1 MNLVQINEHLKDV
14 PLQALMQY
22 ANGQDPMV
30 PAYMA
35 TGEMKR
41 REIMQQK
48 QSQAQQAAQ
57 GQSPTV
63 KEQVEQQAGLM
74 ALQAQQQKQAQQQ
87 MMQQAQ
93 AQPMPTP
100 PQTPQPVPQ
109 GEEQAEFA
117 MGGIARLPV
126 NYDFAS
132 GGIIAFA
139 GEGRSDVPVVEETE
153 EEKLRRIQKMLTQGL
168 PSMQGIKPPAETPLP
183 QQPVQST
190 ADQGKKPMTLEEL
203 MTGPDTLSAAAQA
216 LKPQTIEDVNEAR
229 LKARQLAGVTGD
241 YGADQRRRLS
251 EEEAQYKAMLK
262 DRQFDNLIA
271 VLSGMGR
278 GGLGGAGPAY
288 LQNKAAQQAADIAQK
303 RRMTERYGDIDA
315 KAREEGMA
323 AATSMT
329 GEVSKQRGLAG
340 EAGTKYVVEA
350 ANNQNAK
357 ARLEIEYQNQ
367 LKQAQLRFAND
378 QELRK
383 IENDYAV
390 KRDKINKDSQF
401 ALEKYRQSAPTDE
414 QRNFE
419 AYLARWKKN
428 PENKGKFETEAFAQY
443 SMDRVGGP
451 GRGDKPYITG
461 LNQLLESYQKD
472 LEDITLPESEKVRIR
487 GLIAKT
493 RKDLEAAVSKGL
505 PSALSGGNVDTNN
518 PLLK

>member
-1 MNLVQINEHLKDV
+1 
-14 PLQALMQY
+14 
-22 ANGQDPMV
+22 
-30 PAYMA
+30 
-35 TGEMKR
+35 
-41 REIMQQK
+41 
-48 QSQAQQAAQ
+48 
-57 GQSPTV
+57 
-63 KEQVEQQAGLM
+63 
-74 ALQAQQQKQAQQQ
+74 
-87 MMQQAQ
+87 
-93 AQPMPTP
+93 
-100 PQTPQPVPQ
+100 
-109 GEEQAEFA
+109 
-117 MGGIARLPV
+117 
-126 NYDFAS
+126 
-132 GGIIAFA
+132 
-139 GEGRSDVPVVEETE
+139 
-153 EEKLRRIQKMLTQGL
+153 
-168 PSMQGIKPPAETPLP
+168 
-183 QQPVQST
+183 
-190 ADQGKKPMTLEEL
+190 
-203 MTGPDTLSAAAQA
+203 
-216 LKPQTIEDVNEAR
+216 
-229 LKARQLAGVTGD
+229 
-241 YGADQRRRLS
+241 
-251 EEEAQYKAMLK
+251 
-262 DRQFDNLIA
+262 
-271 VLSGMGR
+271 
-278 GGLGGAGPAY
+278 
-288 LQNKAAQQAADIAQK
+288 
-303 RRMTERYGDIDA
+303 
-315 KAREEGMA
+315 
-323 AATSMT
+323 MT

-428 PENKGKFETEAFAQY
+428 PENKGKYETDAFAQY

>member
-14 PLQALMQY
+14 PLQALMGY

-100 PQTPQPVPQ
+100 PETPQPVPQ

-153 EEKLRRIQKMLTQGL
+153 EEKKMRVVRGLLSKGNNPMSQSVQGMN
-168 PSMQGIKPPAETPLP
+168 PVAA
-183 QQPVQST
+183 QP
-190 ADQGKKPMTLEEL
+190 ADQGEKPITLEDL
-203 MTGPDTLSAAAQA
+203 MTGPATMKAAQQA
-216 LKPQTIEDVNEAR
+216 LNPQGLEDINKAR
-229 LKARQLAGVTGD
+229 LQARELAGVTGE

-288 LQNKAAQQAADIAQK
+288 LQNKSAQQAADIAQK
-303 RRMTERYGDIDA
+303 RRMTERYGDIEA
-315 KAREEGMA
+315 KAREEGIA
-323 AATSMT
+323 AAAGLT
-329 GEVSKQRGLAG
+329 GESSKQRGLAS
-340 EAGTKYVVEA
+340 EAGTKYAGLAIE
-350 ANNQNAK
+350 NAK
-357 ARLEIEYQNQ
+357 AKERADQLYAREIALAKERN
-367 LKQAQLRFAND
+367 ANELAL
-378 QELRK
+378 QEIRAKHDL
-383 IENDYAV
+383 
-390 KRDKINKDSQF
+390 
-401 ALEKYRQSAPTDE
+401 ALEDIRRKNANALEGFRQSAPTDE

-428 PENKGKFETEAFAQY
+428 PENKGKYETDAFAQY